1 MKVIKK
7 PKLKLVQCKH
17 CLSVLKIQHKDIEC
31 MLSGRRYIICPV
43 CNHWN
48 IKDENEL
55 FEGAKNERN

>member
-7 PKLKLVQCKH
+7 PKLKLVQCKN
-17 CLSVLKIQHKDIEC
+17 CLSVLKIQHKDIER

-48 IKDENEL
+48 IKDENDL